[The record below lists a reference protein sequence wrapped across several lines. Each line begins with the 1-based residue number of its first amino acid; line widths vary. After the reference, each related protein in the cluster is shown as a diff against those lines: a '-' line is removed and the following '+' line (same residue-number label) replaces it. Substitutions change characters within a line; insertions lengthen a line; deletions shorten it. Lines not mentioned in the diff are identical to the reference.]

1 MLTKR
6 YLASTKNLGDI
17 LKKIVDGVAPAK
29 FTTEHLKS
37 IGFASSGDRALIPL
51 LKDLGFLTG
60 DGSPMNRYHEYRDR
74 SRSKAVMA
82 EALREGYDDVFHIRE
97 VPTEADRSAVEGLFK
112 SKHNSTDRVA
122 QLQAMTF
129 YALLKH
135 ADMKAGAGGAR
146 VPENLIRPEEP
157 QSGGPQQMDPHPE
170 GESGLSGARLTTE
183 LHYTIQVHLP
193 ATKDIEVFN
202 AIFRSLRENLLS

>member
-6 YLASTKNLGDI
+6 YLPSTKNLDDI
-17 LKKIVDGVAPAK
+17 LKKIVDGVAPST

-37 IGFASSGDRALIPL
+37 IGFGSSNDRAFIPL
-51 LKDLGFLTG
+51 LKDLGFLSE
-60 DGSPMNRYHEYRDR
+60 DGTPTPRYHAYRDG

-82 EALREGYDDVFHIRE
+82 EALREAYEDVFHIRE
-97 VPTEADRSAVEGLFK
+97 VPTAADRSAIEGLFK
-112 SKHNSTDRVA
+112 SKVNSTERVS

-129 YALLKH
+129 LALLKT
-135 ADMKAGAGGAR
+135 ADLKAKSPTPAILDTPKKTQPEPERSETPNGAR
-146 VPENLIRPEEP
+146 AASELR
-157 QSGGPQQMDPHPE
+157 Q
-170 GESGLSGARLTTE
+170 LTTE

-193 ATKDIEVFN
+193 ATKAIEVFN

>member
-6 YLASTKNLGDI
+6 YLASTKNLSAI
-17 LKKIVDGVAPAK
+17 LGKIVDGVAPDK
-29 FTTEHLKS
+29 FTVEHLKS
-37 IGFASSGDRALIPL
+37 IGFPSSNDRAVVPL
-51 LKDLGFLTG
+51 LKDLGFLSAEGT
-60 DGSPMNRYHEYRDR
+60 PLARYHAYRDR

-82 EALREGYDDVFHIRE
+82 DALREAYEEVFHIRE
-97 VPTEADRSAVEGLFK
+97 VPTQADRSAIEGLFK
-112 SKHNSTDRVA
+112 SKHNSTDKVA

-129 YALLKH
+129 FALLKE
-135 ADMKAGAGGAR
+135 ADLRATSAATPGIDLRQPPKDEKAKVNPTPDADTDGTKSSQTR
-146 VPENLIRPEEP
+146 
-157 QSGGPQQMDPHPE
+157 S
-170 GESGLSGARLTTE
+170 LTTE